1 MENRNY
7 KDSVFVDLFAR
18 DITAKENFV
27 SLYNALH
34 ETNLDYK
41 TTEVKPVM
49 IEQVLYKKYYN
60 DIAMLIDNKIVVL
73 IEHQSTV
80 NENMPFRILEYIT
93 RVYEKVV
100 ETKKKFGKKLVKI
113 PLPEFY
119 VFYNG
124 KEDFPVEKTLKLS
137 DAFILPESKYA
148 PESTFPLEISVKVVN
163 INVDKENPILK
174 RCKILDQYSE
184 FIELVRKSIDS
195 GTEEPFAT
203 AISSALKDGYLSDY
217 LARKATEVHN
227 MLMTEYDYDT
237 DVDVQREEAAEQK
250 AIETA
255 KNFLQMGISQEQ
267 IAKGT
272 GLSLEMLQSLARE
285 WGITPNI
292 RDKFKDS
299 FLTEYD
305 YDTDIAVQRE
315 EAAEQKAIETAKKG
329 LTMNLSYK
337 QISELTGLPLETVQK
352 LAECK

>member
-237 DVDVQREEAAEQK
+237 D
-250 AIETA
+250 
-255 KNFLQMGISQEQ
+255 
-267 IAKGT
+267 
-272 GLSLEMLQSLARE
+272 
-285 WGITPNI
+285 
-292 RDKFKDS
+292 
-299 FLTEYD
+299 
-305 YDTDIAVQRE
+305 IAVQRE
-315 EAAEQKAIETAKKG
+315 EAFNEGISVGISKGISQGTEQAKIETARNA
-329 LTMNLSYK
+329 LDMNLDFT
-337 QISELTGLPLETVQK
+337 QICVLTGLSIETIEK
-352 LAECK
+352 IAKENKR